1 MSEPRP
7 FRFGVTTASAGSRR
21 EWVDKAR
28 RVEALGYSTLT
39 VPDHFPDRLATVP
52 AVMSALDATERLRVG
67 SWVFCNDFRHPALLY
82 KEAATLDLL
91 SDGRFELGIGAG
103 WLKAE
108 YDMTGIPFD
117 PPGIRVRRMEEAVR
131 VVKGLA
137 AEEPFDFAGEHYR
150 IAGLV
155 GAPKPVQQP
164 LPPLYIGG
172 GGKRLLSF
180 AAREADIVGVCA
192 KALPQGGLDEVDI
205 TAAAAR
211 RKLGW
216 VRAAAA
222 GRTSMPEL
230 NVLLYTFELTDN
242 RAGAAERHAARFPGL
257 TATDVLESPHI
268 LIGTAEQ
275 MAEDLRQ
282 RRDALGFSYI
292 VVNTGVPAHLDQFA
306 QVVAL
311 LAGQ

>member
-1 MSEPRP
+1 MNDARP

-21 EWVDKAR
+21 EWVEKAR

-117 PPGIRVRRMEEAVR
+117 PPGVRVRRMEEAVR

-137 AEEPFDFAGEHYR
+137 AEGPLDFAGDHYR
-150 IAGLV
+150 ITGLV
-155 GAPKPVQQP
+155 GAPKLVQRP

-192 KALPQGGLDEVDI
+192 KALPQGGLDEQDI
-205 TAAAAR
+205 TAASAR
-211 RKLGW
+211 RKVDW
-216 VRAAAA
+216 VRASAAERA
-222 GRTSMPEL
+222 SMPEL
-230 NVLLYTFELTDN
+230 NVLLYAFEFTDD
-242 RAGAAERHAARFPGL
+242 RSGAAQRHAAGFPGL
-257 TATDVLESPHI
+257 TATDVLDSPHI

-275 MAEDLRQ
+275 MAEDLHR
-282 RRDALGFSYI
+282 RRDSLGFSYI
-292 VVNTGVPAHLDQFA
+292 VLNTGVPEHLDQFA

-311 LAGQ
+311 LAAQ